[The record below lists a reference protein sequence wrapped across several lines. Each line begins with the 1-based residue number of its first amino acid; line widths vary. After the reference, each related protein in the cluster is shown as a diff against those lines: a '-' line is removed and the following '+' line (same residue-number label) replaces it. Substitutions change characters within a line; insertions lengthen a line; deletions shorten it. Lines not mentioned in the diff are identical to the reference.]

1 MIRQPELRGSP
12 LPSGSPDAT
21 AGGSMNQVVSFGTTP
36 ALDALLLPD
45 GRRCSEVSQGEL
57 YAVIAKLVPHF
68 SHNWGRNDV
77 LAAYSRHL
85 ETIGAAAS
93 RAAVAAYLEANK

>member
-1 MIRQPELRGSP
+1 MTNQITSAAATHFGSSLENLP
-12 LPSGSPDAT
+12 LPS
-21 AGGSMNQVVSFGTTP
+21 
-36 ALDALLLPD
+36 

-68 SHNWGRNDV
+68 SHNWGKNDV

-85 ETIGAAAS
+85 ETIGAAAC
-93 RAAVAAYLEANK
+93 RAAISAYLEANK

>member
-1 MIRQPELRGSP
+1 MTNQITSFGGAAATHFGS
-12 LPSGSPDAT
+12 SPDLE
-21 AGGSMNQVVSFGTTP
+21 N
-36 ALDALLLPD
+36 LLLPS

-68 SHNWGRNDV
+68 SHNWGRSDV

-93 RAAVAAYLEANK
+93 RAAISAYLEAHK